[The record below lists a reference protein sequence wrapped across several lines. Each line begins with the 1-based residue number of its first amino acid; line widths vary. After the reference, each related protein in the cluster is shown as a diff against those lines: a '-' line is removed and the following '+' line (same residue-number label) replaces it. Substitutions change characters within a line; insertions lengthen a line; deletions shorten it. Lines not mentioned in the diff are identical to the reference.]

1 MSDVCLSDLPD
12 GRQAYSTRLGPIAD
26 PAATGGEI
34 YVDVDGSLD
43 LTTRTVTWVLE
54 AIDPET
60 GVWVSDDRGLLPPED
75 GSGAGKGF
83 VTYEVDALPDAPSGT
98 VITAQADIVFDDN
111 ESILTNVWSN
121 TLEIGRAHV

>member
-60 GVWVSDDRGLLPPED
+60 GVGGSDDRGLLPPEA
-75 GSGAGKGF
+75 GSGAGQGL
-83 VTYEVDALPDAPSGT
+83 VTYEVDAMPAAHNG
-98 VITAQADIVFDDN
+98 QGNNADRKRVGG
-111 ESILTNVWSN
+111 
-121 TLEIGRAHV
+121 GRGVA